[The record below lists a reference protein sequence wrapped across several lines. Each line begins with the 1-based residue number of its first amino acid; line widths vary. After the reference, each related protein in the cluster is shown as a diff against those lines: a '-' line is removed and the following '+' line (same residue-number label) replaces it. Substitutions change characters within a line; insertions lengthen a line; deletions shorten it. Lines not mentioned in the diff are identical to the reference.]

1 MFGTSGVRGP
11 VGEEITA
18 ALAVSIGRALGM
30 ETDAVVVGRD
40 VRDSG
45 RAFVDAL
52 AAGLVESGTDVLD
65 VGVAATPTIARA
77 VSGAGADAGVVVTAS
92 HNPPADNGFK
102 LWTPSGQAFDAD
114 DQDRIA
120 DRVRSDAF
128 EPADP
133 NDHGRRH
140 GFGDV
145 FERSATA
152 SHRAAIV
159 AAGRRALAAS
169 ADRGAKAGDDQRSAA
184 PLSGTRVVVDL
195 GNGAGRV
202 TTDALVELG
211 AAVETLNGQRDGRF
225 PGRPSEPTAETCASL
240 RTHVAETDADL
251 GIAHDGDADRMMAVA
266 DDGRFLEGDTL
277 LALLARAAVAD
288 AGTGAEGVDHPTV
301 AAPLN
306 TSLAVDDALADVGAE
321 LVRTRVG
328 DVAVAERAATDGV
341 VFGGEPSGAWIFP
354 SETLCPDGPL
364 AAVRIATLAAERS
377 LTERVAEL
385 PSYPIRRGNREVTGK
400 TAVMT
405 AVEALAAEEFPPDAR
420 STLDGVRIETDDGWM
435 LVRASGT
442 QPLIRLTAQA
452 RTDADADALYDRA
465 TRLLEQAI
473 NAAE

>member
-11 VGEEITA
+11 VGEDVTA

-30 ETDAVVVGRD
+30 EADAVVVGRD

-45 RAFVDAL
+45 RALVDAL

-77 VSGAGADAGVVVTAS
+77 VAGADADAGVAVTAS

-102 LWTPSGQAFDAD
+102 LWTPSGQAFDAAA
-114 DQDRIA
+114 QNRIA

-128 EPADP
+128 DPADP

-145 FERSATA
+145 FERPATA

-159 AAGRRALAAS
+159 DAGRRALAA
-169 ADRGAKAGDDQRSAA
+169 ADERGATASLTDA
-184 PLSGTRVVVDL
+184 RVVVDL
-195 GNGAGRV
+195 GNGTGRV
-202 TTDALVELG
+202 TADALVELG
-211 AAVETLNGQRDGRF
+211 ATVETLNGQRDGRF
-225 PGRPSEPTAETCASL
+225 PGRASEPTAETCASL
-240 RTHVAETDADL
+240 RSHVAETDADL

-288 AGTGAEGVDHPTV
+288 AVADADAGADDVDDAATPRV

-306 TSLAVDDALADVGAE
+306 TSLAVDDALDAVGAE

-328 DVAVAERAATDGV
+328 DVAVAERAAEEGV

-364 AAVRIATLAAERS
+364 AAIRIAALAAERS
-377 LTERVAEL
+377 LSERVADL
-385 PSYPIRRGNREVTGK
+385 PSYPIRRGNREVDAKG
-400 TAVMT
+400 AVMD
-405 AVEALAAEEFPPDAR
+405 ALASIVDEEFDADAV
-420 STLDGVRIETDDGWM
+420 SALDGVRVETADGWL

-452 RTDADADALYDRA
+452 RTDADTDALYDRA
-465 TRLLEQAI
+465 ATLLDRAI
-473 NAAE
+473 EAAE